1 MMAVG
6 ILVAGPC
13 RFAAA
18 GVDDPKVD
26 CPAAFR
32 PYSSGGTPLL
42 DLLLNPQ
49 AKAVVER
56 DLPGFLS
63 KLPSILTKADPPTL
77 ADILTIRIMSSEF
90 SAMPEEAL
98 DKLDKDLAQVKVT
111 REAAIP
117 RCARYDH
124 TPPVLPDHLDRPAM
138 LVFSKSN
145 G

>member
-42 DLLLNPQ
+42 DLLLDPQ

-63 KLPSILTKADPPTL
+63 KLPPILMKPAPPTL
-77 ADILTIRIMSSEF
+77 ADIMTIRIMSSEC
-90 SAMPEEAL
+90 SAIPEE
-98 DKLDKDLAQVKVT
+98 
-111 REAAIP
+111 RSPIS
-117 RCARYDH
+117 AR
-124 TPPVLPDHLDRPAM
+124 
-138 LVFSKSN
+138 
-145 G
+145 